1 MATYNIITFSRA
13 SRGRAKCGAV
23 CFHFPV
29 SPWKICSGR
38 DWRAREREPEG
49 ACDFATNPPRAQPPR
64 WGDNGSIPAIHAPI
78 RTAHGKPDKDSLG
91 MSWARTDLPSAA
103 LSPHSTQQPL
113 QTTDPPELPL
123 RNSSFPLPRAHP
135 PIPRGRL
142 PALLSLLP
150 GCPGSPLN

>member
-49 ACDFATNPPRAQPPR
+49 AYDFATNPPRAQPPR

-103 LSPHSTQQPL
+103 LSPIPHSSHYKPL
-113 QTTDPPELPL
+113 TRL
-123 RNSSFPLPRAHP
+123 SFPSEIP
-135 PIPRGRL
+135 PFPCPVPIRPSPAAVSRL
-142 PALLSLLP
+142 SFPSSPAALALL
-150 GCPGSPLN
+150 